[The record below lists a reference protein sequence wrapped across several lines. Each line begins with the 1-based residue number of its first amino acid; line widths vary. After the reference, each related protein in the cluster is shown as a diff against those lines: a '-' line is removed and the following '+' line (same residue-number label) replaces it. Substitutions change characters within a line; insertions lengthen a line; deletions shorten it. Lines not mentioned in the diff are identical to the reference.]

1 MGRTTAG
8 QVLAQVDGLLPNAY
22 TREEKMWWPLQ
33 AECTLL
39 REVLQPALR
48 EELSVPEA
56 LEDGTALAVKAPY
69 DRLYGLYV
77 QAQIH
82 YADGDMVRCSNALS
96 LWNEGVAEMQAAAL
110 REKGGPQAAK
120 CLRFC

>member
-22 TREEKMWWPLQ
+22 TREEKMWWLLQ

-82 YADGDMVRCSNALS
+82 YADGDMVRCSNALR
-96 LWNEGVAEMQAAAL
+96 LWN
-110 REKGGPQAAK
+110 
-120 CLRFC
+120 

>member
-22 TREEKMWWPLQ
+22 TQEEKMRWLLQ

-110 REKGGPQAAK
+110 REKGGAQAAK